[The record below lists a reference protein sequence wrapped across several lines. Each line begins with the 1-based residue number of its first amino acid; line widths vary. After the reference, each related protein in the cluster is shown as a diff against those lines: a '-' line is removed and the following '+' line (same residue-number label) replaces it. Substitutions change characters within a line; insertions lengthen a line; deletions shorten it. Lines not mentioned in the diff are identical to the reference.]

1 MMDKDLF
8 VSLPHMQRGIE
19 ISVCI
24 DFFFFGFALRTC
36 LTSIDCC
43 MLVT

>member
-24 DFFFFGFALRTC
+24 DFFFFWIC
-36 LTSIDCC
+36 TSD
-43 MLVT
+43 MFDLN